1 MNEQDRSPLLA
12 LGALTLVAAL
22 GFEHIFGSDHSY
34 RPVVYGAA
42 VLPVAIF
49 WLGRRSR
56 LPALATLGISVLG
69 LALYI
74 AWTVVPGATW
84 HGVPTPGTV
93 RAISDAL
100 SKTFDTLRTDVPP
113 ITVSDGY
120 LFLATSAT
128 WLTASLAL
136 WLVVG
141 ADGVLSPLV
150 PPLGLFAYLVA
161 IERPDPSAIVTVA
174 FVVLAAAFV
183 ALQHAALAT
192 AQRPSMHTTTRR
204 PVWSWVLRA
213 VVPVGVAVAILAT
226 AAGPLLPGAEARAFV
241 DFKGGH
247 DGSGPRTRI
256 TPSPLV
262 DLRPRLHIEPP
273 VPLFSV
279 QVEEGDQRPTYWR
292 LTALDSFD
300 GKTFGTRSGSERS
313 GDSLSSDVGSNV
325 PSTTLVQT
333 FTISDALAGFWMP
346 AAYRPVHISLPDTG
360 FISASGTL
368 VAADDSIAGYTY
380 TVESDVPDPTLA
392 MLEST
397 TTASGADATRSL
409 QLPDSVSD
417 KVKALAQ
424 QITAGKTTAWDKAK
438 AIQDYLRDT
447 STFTYDLNAKPGHS
461 EDDLENFLFETRTGY
476 CEQFA
481 SAFAVLART
490 VGLPARV
497 AVGFTPGTY
506 DATTR
511 TYEVDTDNAHS
522 WPEVDF
528 AGIGW
533 VPLEPT
539 PGRGDPSPTNVTG
552 TLGQE
557 DTIPPPAP
565 ADTAS
570 TTTTT
575 AAGAT
580 AGAGAETG
588 SSIDPN
594 AFDPGAFDV
603 VGGAGSATH
612 DDGLSRRQKVLA
624 GVGALLGALLVS
636 YPLVVVGWKRSRR
649 RRRRHDRR
657 GATAI
662 TGAWDEVVDRLLEAG
677 VDVDPAATPLEA
689 AAEVRHHTNRNVAG
703 PLAELASCHT
713 ESAYS
718 PVDPGPPQVEAAWGA
733 CERVV
738 AALERDLSWR
748 HKLRRRLDPRPLVR
762 RLGDQPYDDEPL
774 DDDRTPIGV
783 G

>member
-1 MNEQDRSPLLA
+1 VQDHHQSPLLA

-22 GFEHIFGSDHSY
+22 GFEHIFGTDHSY

-42 VLPVAIF
+42 VLPVAVF

-56 LPALATLGISVLG
+56 VPALATLGISVVALG
-69 LALYI
+69 LYV

-113 ITVSDGY
+113 IAVSDGY
-120 LFLATSAT
+120 LFLATCAT

-161 IERPDPSAIVTVA
+161 IERPAPSVVVTIT
-174 FVVLAAAFV
+174 FVVLAGVFV
-183 ALQHAALAT
+183 ALQHAALAA
-192 AQRPSMHTTTRR
+192 AQRPSMHTSSRR
-204 PVWSWVLRA
+204 PVWTWVLRA
-213 VVPVGVAVAILAT
+213 VVPISVVVAVLAA
-226 AAGPLLPGAEARAFV
+226 AAGPLLPGAEAHAFV

-262 DLRPRLHIEPP
+262 DLSPRLHVEPP

-279 QVEEGDQRPTYWR
+279 QVQEGDQRPTYWR

-313 GDSLSSDVGSNV
+313 GDSLSSDVGSSV
-325 PSTTLVQT
+325 PVTRLDQT
-333 FTISDALAGFWMP
+333 FTIKDALGGFWMP
-346 AAYRPVHISLPDTG
+346 AAYRPVRIDLPDTG
-360 FISASGTL
+360 FIAASGTL

-380 TVESDVPDPTLA
+380 TVNSDVPDPTLG
-392 MLEST
+392 MLEAT
-397 TTASGADATRSL
+397 VVADDADAQRSL
-409 QLPDSVSD
+409 QLPDSVSPR
-417 KVKALAQ
+417 VRALAA
-424 QITAGKTTAWDKAK
+424 QITAGKTTDWDKAK

-447 STFTYDLNAKPGHS
+447 SIFTYNLNAQPGHS
-461 EDDLENFLFETRTGY
+461 EDALENFLFETHEGY

-490 VGLPARV
+490 VDLPARV

-506 DATTR
+506 DPATR

-539 PGRGDPSPTNVTG
+539 PGRGDPAPSNVTG
-552 TLGQE
+552 TQGQE
-557 DTIPPPAP
+557 DTTPPSAADPA
-565 ADTAS
+565 A

-575 AAGAT
+575 APGAT
-580 AGAGAETG
+580 AGAGAETET
-588 SSIDPN
+588 SLDP
-594 AFDPGAFDV
+594 AQFGDQGAIDV
-603 VGGAGSATH
+603 VGGATSASK
-612 DDGLSRRQKVLA
+612 DDGLSRRQEVLA
-624 GVGALLGALLVS
+624 GAGALLVALLVA
-636 YPLVVVGWKRSRR
+636 YPLVVVGWKRTRR
-649 RRRRHDRR
+649 RRRRHDPR

-662 TGAWDEVVDRLLEAG
+662 SGAWDEAVDRLLEAG

-689 AAEVRHHTNRNVAG
+689 AAEVRHHTNRSVAV

-713 ESAYS
+713 ESAYAPS
-718 PVDPGPPQVEAAWGA
+718 DPGAPQIEAAWGA
-733 CERVV
+733 CDRVV
-738 AALERDLSWR
+738 QALERDLSWR

-762 RLGDQPYDDEPL
+762 RMGAEVLGDERS

-783 G
+783 